1 MKAASYLFLLSLVVF
16 IFPLA
21 CTKTLV
27 APVSAIPTATPTFTP
42 TATTVVVS
50 GPITISVTSANRYS
64 VTGTAGPAISAPI
77 TVVPGQVVVFDA
89 SNNGHPL
96 YIDNGSGTC
105 NISNQSIV
113 TSFSYTVS
121 GPSGTMYTFHCGI
134 HGSCGATPS
143 PAICTLPCTGMT
155 GVFHVQ

>member
-1 MKAASYLFLLSLVVF
+1 MKVVSCFLLMAMAVF
-16 IFPLA
+16 ALPWA
-21 CTKTLV
+21 CTKTLNSPVTAV
-27 APVSAIPTATPTFTP
+27 ASPTPVFTSTA
-42 TATTVVVS
+42 TVVVS
-50 GPITISVTSANRYS
+50 APITISVTSANRYS
-64 VTGTAGPAISAPI
+64 VNGTAGPAISAPI

-121 GPSGTMYTFHCGI
+121 GPSGTMYTFHCGL
-134 HGSCGATPS
+134 HGSCGPTPS

-155 GVFHVQ
+155 GVLQVQ

>member
-64 VTGTAGPAISAPI
+64 VNGIAGPAISAPI
-77 TVVPGQVVVFDA
+77 TVVSGQMIVFDN
-89 SNNGHPL
+89 SNATTHQL

-105 NISNQSIV
+105 SVTPASIS
-113 TSFSYTVS
+113 SYPYFYYPT
-121 GPSGTMYTFHCGI
+121 GPSGTNFTFHCSI
-134 HGSCGATPS
+134 HGTCNGGS
-143 PAICTLPCTGMT
+143 AICTLPCTGMT

>member
-64 VTGTAGPAISAPI
+64 VNGIAGPAISAPI
-77 TVVPGQVVVFDA
+77 TVVSGQMVNFDS
-89 SNNGHPL
+89 SNGGHPL
-96 YIDNGSGTC
+96 YIDNGNGICNGTSPQTIFPYLYTISG
-105 NISNQSIV
+105 S
-113 TSFSYTVS
+113 
-121 GPSGTMYTFHCGI
+121 PGTMYTFHCGI